1 MKKRRLIWQLFP
13 LLWIIIILSLLA
25 VTIFFWQ
32 TFKDFH
38 VEQTSADLLVRANL
52 VRSQTTNALIRG
64 EYNRI
69 DSLCKQL
76 GYEIDTRITI
86 VLPSG
91 KVVADSQEDPGKM
104 DNHAKR
110 SEIMEALS
118 GGVGVSTRYSYTVH
132 KNLMYVA
139 IPLMQNGNIV
149 GVVRTSR
156 TVASINEALGGIY
169 LKVALGA
176 LMVVILIAIASIFT
190 IRRVSSPLEQMRKI
204 ANRFSDG
211 ELSLRL
217 QEHDSLEIGGLSE
230 AMNHMAAQLNERIQI
245 ILRQRNEQE
254 AFLSSMVEAVLAV
267 DLKERVIDLN
277 RAAESILDVEGK
289 QVRGLYIHEVVRST
303 DFLGF
308 VKKVLVAESPAEEEF
323 SLEENGEKYLQA
335 HGTAL
340 RDANENHIGAVIVL
354 NDITRLRRLEN
365 LRRDFVA
372 NVSHELR
379 TPITSI
385 KGFVETLI
393 EGRVKNPEDKA
404 HFLNT
409 ILKQSDRL
417 NAIVEDLLNLSTIEQ
432 ESEKRE
438 IALLPGSIKDVLHSS
453 IQSTETKAREK
464 NIRVALLSDEDIAA
478 NINGEL
484 LEQAVNNLIDNAI
497 NYSEPGSTTEVSVVQ
512 KESYIVINVKD
523 YGCGI
528 EARHLPRLFER
539 FYRVDKARSRKLG
552 GTGLGLAIVK
562 HIAQAHG
569 GFASVESEPGKGS
582 TFSTHL
588 PKT

>member
-1 MKKRRLIWQLFP
+1 MKRRRLIWKLFP
-13 LLWIIIILSLLA
+13 LLWMIIILSLLA
-25 VTIFFWQ
+25 VTIFFSQ

-38 VEQTSADLLVRANL
+38 LEQTSADLQVRANL
-52 VRSQTTNALIRG
+52 VRSQTTNTLIEG
-64 EYNRI
+64 EYDRI

-76 GYEIDTRITI
+76 GDETNTRITI
-86 VLPSG
+86 ILPSG
-91 KVVADSQEDPGKM
+91 KVIADSQEDPDRM

-118 GGVGVSTRYSYTVH
+118 GGVGGSTRYSYTIH

-139 IPLMQNGNIV
+139 IPMIQNGNII

-156 TVASINEALGGIY
+156 AVASINEALKGIY
-169 LKVALGA
+169 LKMALGA

-190 IRRVSSPLEQMRKI
+190 IRRVSLPLEQMRKI
-204 ANRFSDG
+204 AHRFSDG

-217 QEHDSLEIGGLSE
+217 PEHNSLEIGGLSE
-230 AMNHMAAQLNERIQI
+230 AMNQMAAQLNERIQT
-245 ILRQRNEQE
+245 ILKQRNEQE
-254 AFLSSMVEAVLAV
+254 AVLSSMVEAVLAV
-267 DLKERVIDLN
+267 DLKECVIDLN
-277 RAAESILDVEGK
+277 RAAESILNVEGEHVK
-289 QVRGLYIHEVVRST
+289 GRYIHEIVRST
-303 DFLGF
+303 DLLGF
-308 VKKVLVAESPAEEEF
+308 VRKVLVAKSPAEEEF
-323 SLEENGEKYLQA
+323 SLGESGEKYLQA
-335 HGTAL
+335 KGATL
-340 RDANENHIGAVIVL
+340 RDASGSHIGAVIVL

-385 KGFVETLI
+385 KGFVETLV
-393 EGRVKNPEDKA
+393 EGGVENPEDKA
-404 HFLNT
+404 RFLNT

-417 NAIVEDLLNLSTIEQ
+417 NSIVEDLLSLSTIEQ

-438 IALLPGSIKDVLHSS
+438 IALIAGSVKDVLHSS
-453 IQSTETKAREK
+453 IQSTETKAKEK
-464 NIRVALLSDEDIAA
+464 KIRIVLSCDENVTA
-478 NINGEL
+478 NINADL

-497 NYSEPGSTTEVSVVQ
+497 NYSEPGSTIEIGAVQ
-512 KESYIVINVKD
+512 KESYIVINVRD

-528 EARHLPRLFER
+528 EGRHLPRLFER
-539 FYRVDKARSRKLG
+539 FYRVDKARSRKFG

-582 TFSTHL
+582 TFSIHL